1 MTRRD
6 VVPNPMGGWDVKST
20 ETRVTS
26 HHARQRDAVARAK
39 EILQNGGGGEWHVKD
54 AHGRLVE
61 SGHI

>member
-1 MTRRD
+1 
-6 VVPNPMGGWDVKST
+6 MGGWDVKST